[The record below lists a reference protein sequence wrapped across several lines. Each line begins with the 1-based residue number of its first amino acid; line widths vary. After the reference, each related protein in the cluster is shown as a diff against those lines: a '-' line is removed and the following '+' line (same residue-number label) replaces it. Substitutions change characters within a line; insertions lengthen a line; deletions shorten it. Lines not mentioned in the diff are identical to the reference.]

1 MSTPPPCAV
10 VFCVAYEDVVA
21 FYRDALGLPLVS
33 VEESHTI
40 LDAGGMWL
48 IVHPALEQV
57 AAELAAASPPRRREA
72 GAIKPMLN
80 VASIADVRE
89 WAAKFGGVVDPPEAE
104 WPWRDVI
111 CCRGHDPEGNV
122 FEIMQPA
129 G

>member
-1 MSTPPPCAV
+1 MASPPPCAV
-10 VFCVAYEDVVA
+10 IFCAAYEDVVA

-48 IVHPALEQV
+48 IVHPISGDW
-57 AAELAAASPPRRREA
+57 AAASPPRRREA

-80 VASIADVRE
+80 VASIAQVRE
-89 WAAKFGGVVDPPEAE
+89 RAAKFGGVVDPPEAE
-104 WPWRDVI
+104 WPWREVI
-111 CCRGHDPEGNV
+111 CCKGHDPEGNV